1 MKTSNK
7 LIAIT
12 SLVITSSLASP
23 THAMSTEAK
32 QGSTFFTSTVLGA
45 VAGGPVGF
53 VLGALGGAYMGEHI
67 KKSDSLGETQE
78 TLKETRLALDQS
90 QNERSALRRQLAATQ
105 LQTEQLQE
113 LAISNMK
120 FQVLFRTGQDELT
133 ERGKDKVQTLAKF
146 LEQNP
151 ALLVRLNGH
160 ADPRGTDKYNNVLSD
175 FRALNVENDLME
187 AGIDPTRI
195 ERVAHGALASTA
207 SKGDLEAYA
216 MERRVNIEIFNPVK
230 QASVAMH

>member
-1 MKTSNK
+1 MKTSSK
-7 LIAIT
+7 IIAIS
-12 SLVITSSLASP
+12 SLVLASSLASP
-23 THAMSTEAK
+23 AHAMSTEAK
-32 QGSTFFTSTVLGA
+32 QGSTFITSTVLGA

-53 VLGALGGAYMGEHI
+53 VLGAIGGVYMGEHI
-67 KKSDSLGETQE
+67 KKSDSLGEAQGLLQNTKVE
-78 TLKETRLALDQS
+78 LGQS
-90 QNERSALRRQLAATQ
+90 QNEILDLRRQLANTRVKAQ
-105 LQTEQLQE
+105 QLQE
-113 LAISNMK
+113 LAINNMK

-133 ERGKDKVQTLAKF
+133 DRGKEKVHTLAKF

-151 ALLVRLNGH
+151 SLVVRLNGH

-195 ERVAHGALASTA
+195 ERVAHGAMASTA

-216 MERRVNIEIFNPVK
+216 MERRVNIEIFNPSN
-230 QASVAMH
+230 QTSVAMH